1 MKKRVLVIALV
12 SAMMACMLTA
22 CGGNGGSSDSKSAK
36 EDTSLDDLKKA
47 GVMKVGMCPEY
58 PPFETINESGDI
70 EGFDVDLANAIGE
83 KLGVEV
89 EFVNTPYEGLIA
101 GLQNDDFDIIMSGM
115 SPEEADAASETL
127 CVTENYY
134 AISEVILTK
143 DKNIKSKKDLEGKKV
158 GSHAGS
164 TSEYAVQSLEEDGI
178 NVESAP
184 YNRHSEAFADLQ
196 NDNIDAQ
203 VVEDTWAKQKVEAG
217 GDIIIVEEPINE
229 INVAGVI
236 GNGKQQFTDAYN
248 KALNELKSSGKYD
261 EIVEKWFS

>member
-12 SAMMACMLTA
+12 SAMMTCMLTA

-115 SPEEADAASETL
+115 SPEEADAASE
-127 CVTENYY
+127 
-134 AISEVILTK
+134 
-143 DKNIKSKKDLEGKKV
+143 
-158 GSHAGS
+158 
-164 TSEYAVQSLEEDGI
+164 
-178 NVESAP
+178 
-184 YNRHSEAFADLQ
+184 
-196 NDNIDAQ
+196 
-203 VVEDTWAKQKVEAG
+203 
-217 GDIIIVEEPINE
+217 
-229 INVAGVI
+229 I
-236 GNGKQQFTDAYN
+236 GRASCR
-248 KALNELKSSGKYD
+248 ER
-261 EIVEKWFS
+261 V